1 MITYVLTVSE
11 FFPKTHNKASL
22 PTGFINAIS
31 KKWKKH
37 TIRGNYVLWLKR
49 FKKINEGK
57 AVLSVRY
64 WSGKPYRSQQIESF
78 VFDKT
83 DNIGLEKIE
92 FDTDKDDVPC
102 LKYPLINNN
111 FQPSIYSVSENDGL
125 SLQDFKE
132 WFKNYDLN
140 EPMAIIH
147 FTSFRYCN

>member
-22 PTGFINAIS
+22 PTGFIKAIS
-31 KKWKKH
+31 QKWKRH
-37 TIRGNYVLWLKR
+37 TIRGNFQLWEKR

-64 WSGKPYRSQQIESF
+64 WSGKPYRSKQIEHF
-78 VFDKT
+78 VFDKN

-92 FDTDKDDVPC
+92 FDTDADNIPS
-102 LKYPLINNN
+102 LKYPIINN
-111 FQPSIYSVSENDGL
+111 FSQPHIQLISENDGL

-132 WFKNYDLN
+132 WFKNYDLI

-147 FTSFRYCN
+147 FTSFRYCH